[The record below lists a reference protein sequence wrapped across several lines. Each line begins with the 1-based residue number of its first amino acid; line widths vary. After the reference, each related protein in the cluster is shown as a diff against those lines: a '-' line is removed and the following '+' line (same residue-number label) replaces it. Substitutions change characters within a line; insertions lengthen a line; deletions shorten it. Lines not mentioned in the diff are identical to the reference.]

1 MRGKGAAVLVAGIFL
16 CAGVSSAHRID
27 EYLQATLLSVE
38 TGRIHAS
45 MRLIPGILVAPEVI
59 AAIDSNGD
67 GTFSEGEKRAYAQRV
82 LDDISIA
89 IDGTSVKPAMIS
101 WGYPEPAQM
110 REGLGEIHI
119 EYKADLTNSRQNR
132 NLILINHHLNSASVY
147 LVNALVPQ
155 DPSIRILAQ
164 KRNERQ
170 STYELDYQQLASVD
184 GSSRKP
190 WDNVFA
196 WLAGVQFSSLFRLG
210 MHHIAEGTDHLLFL
224 LVLLLPAPL
233 LLTGWNWGGPS
244 GVRPSLMRILG
255 IVTAFTIGHSIT
267 LSLAAFSAV
276 NVPPRPVE
284 VLIAVSILI
293 SAVHAYRPVFPGREA
308 WIAAFFG
315 LIHGMAFAAA
325 LDRLGMGRWDRI
337 VGILAFN
344 LGIES
349 MQMIAVV
356 TILPSLML
364 MSRTRVYPI
373 LRMGGAVF
381 AGLASAGWIIERLFD
396 VTTPVEAIV
405 NALARHALL
414 IAAALLA
421 VSLGFWLSPRLRAQ
435 GRRGLAPSIR
445 LY

>member
-1 MRGKGAAVLVAGIFL
+1 MKGNAAAVIVAGIFL

-38 TGRIHAS
+38 AGRVRAS
-45 MRLIPGILVAPEVI
+45 MRLIPGVLVAPQVI

-67 GTFSEGEKRAYAQRV
+67 GAFSDGEKRAYAQRV
-82 LDDISIA
+82 IDDLLLA
-89 IDGTSVKPAMIS
+89 IDGTSVKPTIIS
-101 WGYPEPAQM
+101 WSYPEPAQM

-119 EYKADLTNSRQNR
+119 EYKVDLTYSRRNR
-132 NLILINHHLNSASVY
+132 SLTLTNRHLNSSSVY
-147 LVNALVPQ
+147 LVNALAPQ
-155 DPSIRILAQ
+155 DRGIRILAQ
-164 KRNERQ
+164 KRNEKQ
-170 STYELDYQQLASVD
+170 SSYELDYQQIAPVD
-184 GSSRKP
+184 GSSRNS
-190 WDNVFA
+190 WDNVSA
-196 WLAGVQFSSLFRLG
+196 WLAGIQFSSLFRLG
-210 MHHIAEGTDHLLFL
+210 MYHIAKGTDHLLFL

-233 LLTGWNWGGPS
+233 LLTGRRWDGPS
-244 GVRPSLMRILG
+244 GVRPGLLRILS

-267 LSLAAFSAV
+267 LSLAAFSAI
-276 NVPPRPVE
+276 NVPTRPVE

-308 WIAAFFG
+308 WIAGFFG

-325 LDRLGMGRWDRI
+325 LDRLGVGRWDRI

-349 MQMIAVV
+349 MQMLAVV
-356 TILPSLML
+356 VILPSLML
-364 MSRTRVYPI
+364 MSRTCAYPI

-381 AGLASAGWIIERLFD
+381 AVLASAGWIVERLFD
-396 VTTPVEAIV
+396 VMTPVDAIL

-421 VSLGFWLSPRLRAQ
+421 VSVGFSLSPRFRDQ
-435 GRRGLAPSIR
+435 GRGLAPSIR
-445 LY
+445 LS